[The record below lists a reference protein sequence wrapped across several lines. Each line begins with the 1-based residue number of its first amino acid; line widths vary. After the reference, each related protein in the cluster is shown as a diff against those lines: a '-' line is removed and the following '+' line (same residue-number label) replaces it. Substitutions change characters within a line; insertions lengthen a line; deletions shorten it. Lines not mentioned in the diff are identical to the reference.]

1 MKLCCDNIENAIC
14 KNPNSAKF
22 YGFAKNKL
30 KSLACI
36 PPLKSDDDTLA
47 ETDVEKANLLNLTF

>member
-1 MKLCCDNIENAIC
+1 MLFVKT
-14 KNPNSAKF
+14 PNAKF

-30 KSLACI
+30 KSHACI

-47 ETDVEKANLLNLTF
+47 ETDVKKAFLI